1 MNSII
6 STNQKPRIDN
16 QKTREEGR
24 QITLKIILK
33 NEKISHKETDS
44 KMKNYKDKMIISTYL
59 SVTTL
64 NGLNAL
70 VKRLRVVY

>member
-1 MNSII
+1 MI

-16 QKTREEGR
+16 KKTREEGT

-44 KMKNYKDKMIISTYL
+44 KMKNYKNNLKS
-59 SVTTL
+59 
-64 NGLNAL
+64 
-70 VKRLRVVY
+70 